1 MAEQRDFHV
10 TINIVTWNSE
20 EYLADFFESLKKQT
34 FKDFAIIVV
43 DNASRDLSLQ
53 IAQQYDNVTVIRNS
67 VNLGFSRAH
76 NKGIEM
82 AMKFWEGK
90 DLRDR
95 FVFICN
101 PDIIFAENCLEE
113 TLKNICREEDI
124 GLAGPRLLRMEIEEK
139 DNMREKKMTDVV
151 DTMGLE
157 LLKSRAAVD
166 KFSGLKYDGPL
177 DAQEVFGVSGAL
189 MCLRASALE
198 SVRWN
203 KEYFDEDFFA
213 YKEDVDLSWRLKNMD
228 WRAIIVPQAVAYHH
242 RNVRGGA
249 GLSFWEKILSQRQKP
264 EKIKFWSARNH
275 LWAIAKNDFGINHLL
290 DWPFIF
296 FSELGKFAYC
306 LVLDT
311 KIVRAYFSALY
322 GLPKILAKRA
332 YLKNAKIQPGEMR
345 QWIK

>member
-1 MAEQRDFHV
+1 MEERKDFHV
-10 TINIVTWNSE
+10 TVNIVTWNSE
-20 EYLADFFESLKKQT
+20 AYLADFFESLKKQT
-34 FKDFAIIVV
+34 FKDFEIIAV
-43 DNASRDLSLQ
+43 DNASKDNSLR

-101 PDIIFAENCLEE
+101 PDIIFAEDCLEE
-113 TLKNICREEDI
+113 MLKAICREEDI
-124 GLAGPRLLRMEIEEK
+124 GLAGPKLLRMETEER
-139 DNMREKKMTDVV
+139 DNMREKKMTDAV
-151 DTMGLE
+151 DSMGLE
-157 LLKSRAAVD
+157 LLKSRNTVY
-166 KFSGLKYDGPL
+166 KFSENNYNGSLET
-177 DAQEVFGVSGAL
+177 QEVFGISGAL
-189 MCLRASALE
+189 MCFRASALE

-213 YKEDVDLSWRLKNMD
+213 YKEDIDISWRLKNMD
-228 WRAIIVPQAVAYHH
+228 WRAIVVPRAVAYHY
-242 RNVRGGA
+242 RNARGDWN
-249 GLSFWEKILSQRQKP
+249 LPFWKKILNQKQKS
-264 EKIKFWSARNH
+264 EKIKFWSVRNH
-275 LWAIAKNDFGINHLL
+275 LWTVWKNDFGINHLL

-296 FSELGKFAYC
+296 FSEFGKFAYC

-311 KIVRAYFSALY
+311 KIVRAYFSALR

>member
-10 TINIVTWNSE
+10 TVNVVTWNSE

-34 FKDFAIIVV
+34 FKDFEIIVV
-43 DNASRDLSLQ
+43 DNASKDKSLQ
-53 IAQQYDNVTVIRNS
+53 VAQQYGNVTVIRNS

-95 FVFICN
+95 FVFVCN
-101 PDIIFAENCLEE
+101 PDMILAESCLEE
-113 TLKNICREEDI
+113 TLKAICREEDI
-124 GLAGPRLLRMEIEEK
+124 GLAGPRLLRMETEER
-139 DNMREKKMTDVV
+139 DNMREKKMTDIV
-151 DTMGLE
+151 DSMGLE
-157 LLKSRAAVD
+157 LLKSRNAVY
-166 KFSGLKYDGPL
+166 KFSENSYEGPL
-177 DAQEVFGVSGAL
+177 ETQEVFGVSGAL
-189 MCLRASALE
+189 MCFRASALE

-213 YKEDVDLSWRLKNMD
+213 YKEDIDISWRLKNMD
-228 WRAIIVPQAVAYHH
+228 WRAIVVPQAIAYHH
-242 RNVRGGA
+242 RSARGDWN
-249 GLSFWEKILSQRQKP
+249 LPFWKKILNQKQKP
-264 EKIKFWSARNH
+264 EKIKFWSVRNH
-275 LWAIAKNDFGINHLL
+275 LWTMWKNDFSVNHLL

-296 FSELGKFAYC
+296 FSEFGKFMYC

-311 KIVRAYFSALY
+311 KIVQAYFSALR

-332 YLKNAKIQPGEMR
+332 YLKNAKIQPSEMR